1 MSQNL
6 LSVSLPNV
14 LGSRFNKLKTLR
26 PSTAVQGKVNDQD
39 CRNGLNKGQTQ
50 AYFSGSRLS
59 LRDLVQFWSTC
70 TADLSHRSPICV
82 TRAPAGS
89 LDSKSVTMIVRKI
102 SEKGLQIGKLSRTEK
117 LEKRGAFLE
126 QLPEK
131 F

>member
-1 MSQNL
+1 MSSQASFFAQL
-6 LSVSLPNV
+6 ILI
-14 LGSRFNKLKTLR
+14 KK
-26 PSTAVQGKVNDQD
+26 PSKNA
-39 CRNGLNKGQTQ
+39 
-50 AYFSGSRLS
+50 
-59 LRDLVQFWSTC
+59 
-70 TADLSHRSPICV
+70 
-82 TRAPAGS
+82 AGS